1 MKTLFKSLF
10 TKPYGVFYSD
20 LSPIRRAWLA
30 LWERP
35 RGNHDEA
42 VEMKNKESKADSNI
56 DLESIPRVSF
66 GATTIIRPLPPQSDR
81 TVFPQSLEAF
91 KKRLMEEQ
99 AKMIAEIKRNEDE

>member
-1 MKTLFKSLF
+1 MKTWFKSLF

-42 VEMKNKESKADSNI
+42 VEMNKELIKKLNWPNYTWGQKDYMV
-56 DLESIPRVSF
+56 R
-66 GATTIIRPLPPQSDR
+66 PPQS
-81 TVFPQSLEAF
+81 TGPIPIPETIEELE
-91 KKRLMEEQ
+91 KLIVDSKEKL
-99 AKMIAEIKRNEDE
+99 K